1 MQEGHFGEYPRG
13 RKSGGEA
20 FQRTRNR
27 GSWGGKGHPGIRM
40 RGLEVGTGA
49 EGTAVR
55 EPGPHPFHLCRTR
68 PGDAGWTW
76 KGRGGPGWL
85 SALPP
90 TTSAGGGGWGQEPH
104 QTTGKRMAPQQMRS
118 TRKRIS
124 FQSM

>member
-76 KGRGGPGWL
+76 KGRGAPDGCQHCLLPRLQGAGVGGRGLTRPQGRGWHH
-85 SALPP
+85 S
-90 TTSAGGGGWGQEPH
+90 
-104 QTTGKRMAPQQMRS
+104 R
-118 TRKRIS
+118 
-124 FQSM
+124 